1 MQLLI
6 SFTSLPASPM
16 WLVGL
21 YAPGMA
27 RVNMNF
33 IPPMWFSGTSTSFDC
48 FTRALSHMTMF
59 SAHSPPVCI
68 FFMELVTIGFPIVE
82 VFKTHKLHQ
91 ETLDA
96 IAAWEKRQETA
107 SPTSS
112 RFSSHGS
119 TKKDVTDS
127 GKSLTIK
134 EVHLANKKSIDS
146 QRSDL
151 YTMAGLENA
160 LRTNA
165 VPLLQFAALR
175 DFSGENIS
183 FLTHVADWRRAWLH
197 LSVSTIQHRRQQYI
211 AAVSIYAHFVSP
223 SISEFS
229 INISHGNMAALRDL
243 FEEAASRVFRKRSI
257 ASNFSPTPFEEVSP
271 DSDSTIDLRSGIN
284 LDVFGRANLNSVT
297 KMAQPCYEDV
307 LTAYQIPDAFKET
320 VFDAA
325 EKEIKYLVLTNTW
338 PKFVND
344 SYASSQHDSG
354 ELKEVQHGNWFMKSI
369 LCAR

>member
-1 MQLLI
+1 
-6 SFTSLPASPM
+6 
-16 WLVGL
+16 
-21 YAPGMA
+21 
-27 RVNMNF
+27 
-33 IPPMWFSGTSTSFDC
+33 
-48 FTRALSHMTMF
+48 
-59 SAHSPPVCI
+59 
-68 FFMELVTIGFPIVE
+68 MELVTIGFPIVE
-82 VFKTHKLHQ
+82 VFKTHRLRQ

-112 RFSSHGS
+112 NFSAGGS
-119 TKKDVTDS
+119 TKQDVADS
-127 GKSLTIK
+127 RKSLTIK
-134 EVHLANKKSIDS
+134 EVYLTNKKSIDS

-183 FLTHVADWRRAWLH
+183 FLTHLADWRRAWLH
-197 LSVSTIQHRRQQYI
+197 LSVSTTQHRRQQFI

-229 INISHGNMAALRDL
+229 INISHANMAALRDL
-243 FEEAASRVFRKRSI
+243 FEDAASRIFRKRSI
-257 ASNFSPTPFEEVSP
+257 ASTYSPTPFEEIPP
-271 DSDSTIDLRSGIN
+271 DSDSTIDLRSGVN
-284 LDVFGRANLNSVT
+284 LDIFSRANINSVAN
-297 KMAQPCYEDV
+297 MARPCYEDV

-338 PKFVND
+338 PKFVNNA
-344 SYASSQHDSG
+344 YASSQHDSG
-354 ELKEVQHGNWFMKSI
+354 ELKEAHHRNWFKRSI
-369 LCAR
+369 FCAR